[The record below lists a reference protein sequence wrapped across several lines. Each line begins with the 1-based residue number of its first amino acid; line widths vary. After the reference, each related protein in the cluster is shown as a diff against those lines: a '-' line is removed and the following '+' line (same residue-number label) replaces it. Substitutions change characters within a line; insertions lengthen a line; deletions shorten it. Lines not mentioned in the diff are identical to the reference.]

1 MAVLETNGIFKERLS
16 RKQGMHQLTP
26 EETEKVKQVVLE
38 TTKDVVDLCEE
49 LGIFYMLGGGSAL
62 GAVRHRGFIPW
73 DDDIDLN
80 IPRADIDRLLDA
92 VEERYSEK
100 YYVEAPLRTPGYLS
114 SFIQIHRRGTVFQEY
129 LAQKKQDCG
138 IKIDIFVIE
147 NTYDQAVLRKL
158 HGLWVQA
165 GLFFLSCYRMF
176 AWRKEFRTL
185 SKGDAKAS
193 LVTGIKSIL
202 GIPFAAAPGFFYRWV
217 QKSMMCCKDDHSG
230 YVTIPS
236 GRKHFFGE
244 MYEREAFMKI
254 RPMPFQQYSFQV
266 TEDYDH
272 YLSNLYGD
280 YMAVPPENQREHHV
294 IYDLKFQ
301 GEYHPP
307 VLLNKKQVQQLLLSM
322 LEEFAG
328 YCRKHGLRFY
338 LVGGT
343 LLGAV
348 RHQGFIPWDDDID
361 VGMPRPDYDRFLELV
376 REEPVA
382 PYLQAISGEEGTL
395 SNPYCELI
403 HIGTRLDRNSSR
415 YIREKCQNL
424 HLFIDIFPQD
434 GWPEDDGQ
442 ARKLAAKMKNMRYM
456 IQNARAKFGKGT
468 SFGRILAK
476 TPAVLAMRF
485 VGYQRIIDR
494 MNRVARRFDYDRSR
508 YVGAVTYG
516 IYGPGERCLHDEV
529 VNFTEVTFEGN
540 TYPAPGCYDR
550 YLTQIFGDYRK
561 LPPEDQRVD
570 HKMKVWYE
578 GEQSVSDD

>member
-1 MAVLETNGIFKERLS
+1 MAVLETNEIFKERLS
-16 RKQGMHQLTP
+16 RKQGMHQLSP
-26 EETEKVKQVVLE
+26 EETERVKQIVLE
-38 TTKDVVDLCEE
+38 TTADIVSLCQE
-49 LGIFYMLGGGSAL
+49 LSVPYMLGGGSAL
-62 GAVRHRGFIPW
+62 GAVRHQGFIPW

-92 VEERYSEK
+92 VEERYPEK

-129 LAQKKQDCG
+129 LAQKKENCG

-147 NTYDQAVLRKL
+147 NTYDQGILRKL

-176 AWRKEFRTL
+176 AWRKEFQHL
-185 SKGDAKAS
+185 SEGDTKAS
-193 LVTGIKSIL
+193 LVMKIKSVFGL
-202 GIPFAAAPGFFYRWV
+202 PFAVAPVFFYRCV
-217 QKSMMCCKDDHSG
+217 QKSMMCCRNDNSR

-244 MYEREAFMKI
+244 LYEREPFMETQA
-254 RPMPFQQYSFQV
+254 MAFQQYSFQV
-266 TEDYDH
+266 TKDYHH
-272 YLSNLYGD
+272 YLFNLYGD
-280 YMAVPPENQREHHV
+280 YMTLPPENHREHHV

-307 VLLNKKQVQQLLLSM
+307 VLLDKTQVQQLLLSM
-322 LEEFAG
+322 LEDFAA
-328 YCRKHGLRFY
+328 YCRKHGLRYY

-361 VGMPRPDYDRFLELV
+361 VGMPRPDYERFLELV
-376 REEPVA
+376 RTEPVA
-382 PYLQAISGEEGTL
+382 PYLQTISGEEGTL

-403 HIGTRLDRNSSR
+403 HMQTRLDRNSSR

-424 HLFIDIFPQD
+424 HLFMDIFPQD
-434 GWPEDDGQ
+434 GWPED
-442 ARKLAAKMKNMRYM
+442 AREAEKLASKMKKMRYM
-456 IQNARAKFGKGT
+456 IQNARAKIGKGT
-468 SFGRILAK
+468 SLVRILAK
-476 TPAVLAMRF
+476 TPAVLVMRLI
-485 VGYQRIIDR
+485 GYQRVINR
-494 MNRVARRFDYDRSR
+494 MNRIAKTYDYDSSR
-508 YVGAVTYG
+508 YVGAITYG

-529 VNFTEVTFEGN
+529 VDFTEVTFEGKR
-540 TYPAPGCYDR
+540 YPAPGCYDR
-550 YLTQIFGDYRK
+550 YLTQIFGDYMQ
-561 LPPEDQRVD
+561 LPPEDQRAD

-578 GEQSVSDD
+578 GEGMDR

>member
-1 MAVLETNGIFKERLS
+1 MAVLETNELFKERLS
-16 RKQGMHQLTP
+16 RKQGMHQLLP
-26 EETEKVKQVVLE
+26 EETERVKQIVLE
-38 TTKDVVDLCEE
+38 ITVDIVSLCEE
-49 LGIFYMLGGGSAL
+49 LSVPYMLGGGSAL
-62 GAVRHRGFIPW
+62 GAVRHQGFIPW

-92 VEERYSEK
+92 VEERYPEK

-129 LAQKKQDCG
+129 LAQKKEDCG

-147 NTYDQAVLRKL
+147 NTFDQIILRKL
-158 HGLWVQA
+158 HGLLVQA

-176 AWRKEFRTL
+176 AWRKEFKHL
-185 SKGDAKAS
+185 SKGDAKAA
-193 LVTGIKSIL
+193 LVMKIKGIMGL
-202 GIPFAAAPGFFYRWV
+202 PFAVAPHFFYWCV
-217 QKSMMCCKDDHSG
+217 QKSMMCCKDDNSR

-244 MYEREAFMKI
+244 LYQRKSFMDTQS
-254 RPMPFQQYSFQV
+254 MVFQGHLFQV
-266 TEDYDH
+266 SKEYDH

-280 YMAVPPENQREHHV
+280 YMTLPPEEHREHHV

-307 VLLNKKQVQQLLLSM
+307 MLLNKKQVQKLLLSM
-322 LEEFAG
+322 LEDFAS
-328 YCRKHGLRFY
+328 YCRKHGLRYY

-348 RHQGFIPWDDDID
+348 RHKGFIPWDDDID
-361 VGMPRPDYDRFLELV
+361 VGMPRPDYERFLELT
-376 REEPVA
+376 RTEPVA
-382 PYLQAISGEEGTL
+382 PYLQAISGEEYTL

-403 HIGTRLDRNSSR
+403 HMQTRLERSSSR
-415 YIREKCQNL
+415 YIRQKCQNL

-434 GWPEDDGQ
+434 GWPENDRE
-442 ARKLAAKMKNMRYM
+442 AERLAAKMKKMRYM
-456 IQNARAKFGKGT
+456 IQNARAKIGKGT
-468 SFGRILAK
+468 SPLRILAK
-476 TPAVLAMRF
+476 TPAVLTMRL
-485 VGYQRIIDR
+485 VGWQRVINC
-494 MNRVARRFDYDRSR
+494 MNRIAKTYDYDSSR

-529 VNFTEVTFEGN
+529 VDFTEVTFEGKR
-540 TYPAPGCYDR
+540 YPAPGCYDR
-550 YLTQIFGDYRK
+550 YLTQIFGDYMQ
-561 LPPEDQRVD
+561 LPPEDKRVD

-578 GEQSVSDD
+578 GEALGW

>member
-1 MAVLETNGIFKERLS
+1 MAVLETNEIFKERLS
-16 RKQGMHQLTP
+16 RKQGMHQLSP
-26 EETEKVKQVVLE
+26 EETERVKQIVLE
-38 TTKDVVDLCEE
+38 TTVDIVSLCEE
-49 LGIFYMLGGGSAL
+49 LSVPYMLGGGSAL
-62 GAVRHRGFIPW
+62 GAVRHQGFIPW

-92 VEERYSEK
+92 VEERYPEK
-100 YYVEAPLRTPGYLS
+100 YYIEAPLRTPGYLS

-129 LAQKKQDCG
+129 LAQKKEDCG

-147 NTYDQAVLRKL
+147 NTYDQVILRKL
-158 HGLWVQA
+158 HGLWVQT

-176 AWRKEFRTL
+176 AWRKEFKQL
-185 SKGDAKAS
+185 SKGDTKAA
-193 LVTGIKSIL
+193 LVMKIKSIL
-202 GIPFAAAPGFFYRWV
+202 GLPFAVAPRFFYRCV
-217 QKSMMCCKDDHSG
+217 QKSMMCCENDNSR

-244 MYEREAFMKI
+244 LYQRIPFMETQPMAFQGL
-254 RPMPFQQYSFQV
+254 FFQV
-266 TEDYDH
+266 TKAYDH

-280 YMAVPPENQREHHV
+280 YMTLPPEENREHHV
-294 IYDLKFQ
+294 IYDLKFE

-307 VLLNKKQVQQLLLSM
+307 VLLDKKQVQKLLLSM
-322 LEEFAG
+322 LEDFAF

-361 VGMPRPDYDRFLELV
+361 VGMPRPDYERFLELV
-376 REEPVA
+376 RTEPVA

-403 HIGTRLDRNSSR
+403 HMQTRLDRNSSR

-434 GWPEDDGQ
+434 GWPEDDRE
-442 ARKLAAKMKNMRYM
+442 AEKLSAKMKKMRYM
-456 IQNARAKFGKGT
+456 IQNARAKIGKGT
-468 SFGRILAK
+468 SPVRILAK
-476 TPAVLAMRF
+476 TPAVLVMRLL
-485 VGYQRIIDR
+485 GWQRVIDR
-494 MNRVARRFDYDRSR
+494 MNRIAKTYDYDSSR

-529 VNFTEVTFEGN
+529 VDFTEVTFEGKR
-540 TYPAPGCYDR
+540 YPAPGCYDI
-550 YLTQIFGDYRK
+550 YLRQIFGDYME
-561 LPPEDQRVD
+561 LPPEEKRVD

-578 GEQSVSDD
+578 GEAVGL